1 MNKKMEFETALQ
13 RLEEIVKALESGEL
27 SLASS
32 LELFEEGIK
41 LSRFCHAKL
50 DEAERKVE
58 ILVKKADGSMETQ
71 PFATEEDDSEE

>member
-1 MNKKMEFETALQ
+1 MNKKMEFEAALQ

-71 PFATEEDDSEE
+71 PFKTEEEDSQE

>member
-1 MNKKMEFETALQ
+1 MNKKLEFETALQ

-27 SLASS
+27 SLATS

-41 LSRFCHAKL
+41 LSHFCHSKL

-58 ILVKKADGSMETQ
+58 VLVKRADGSMEAQ
-71 PFATEEDDSEE
+71 PFESAEGEAQE